1 MHYNDILTAAMVTTE
16 DIGIDKVC
24 VCVQL
29 QSYINCYVIVLYSC
43 VTKLKFRC
51 ASVLTL
57 NAVLFVVSAI
67 AE

>member
-1 MHYNDILTAAMVTTE
+1 MHYKDRLTATMVTTE
-16 DIGIDKVC
+16 DIGITKAC

-29 QSYINCYVIVLYSC
+29 QSHINCYVIVLYSC
-43 VTKLKFRC
+43 VTNLKFRC
-51 ASVLTL
+51 ASL